1 MSFFSRVLAALVLLL
16 MVLLA
21 TWGCLWALDGIAG
34 IVAGAAA

>member
-1 MSFFSRVLAALVLLL
+1 MSFIGKVLAALVMLL

-34 IVAGAAA
+34 IVAGAA